1 MSAYHSV
8 ELCYLSAVYLNLLT
22 TKKPLDL
29 YFKPQPGAFR
39 DDILHVSPD
48 ILPKGSVKI
57 AKVTVNGTE
66 WNKFDAENLTVTIPA
81 TNEAPKI
88 KVTLVPT
95 EK

>member
-8 ELCYLSAVYLNLLT
+8 ELCYLSAVYINLLA

-29 YFKPQPGAFR
+29 YFKPEPGAFR

-57 AKVTVNGTE
+57 DSVTVNGTP
-66 WNKFDAENLTVTIPA
+66 WDKFDADALTVTIPA
-81 TNEAPKI
+81 TNTAPKI
-88 KVTLVPT
+88 KVTLKPV
-95 EK
+95 